1 MNKKRFS
8 IVIALAPWRNA
19 EILEYIKKLNYKKS
33 NYEVIIIKGTN
44 VPENRNKGVKK
55 SKGEIILFLDDDAII
70 EPDFL
75 NKVDDFFKEHPK
87 IDIAGGPQ
95 LTPKSDK
102 NFARISGYALTDPF
116 GSPVYKRY
124 TKTNL
129 NLDADN
135 SFLTGALLICRKRI
149 FKKIDFD
156 EKVYPADDVNFI
168 IRAKNIG
175 LKVAYNPEIYVYHRR
190 RASIREFARQ
200 IFNYGVTRPK
210 KESFK
215 ETLKHP
221 SFLIPPI
228 FTIYIPLSLILYNF
242 NTLFAYPLILYAV
255 TNILFSLYECIKN
268 KDIKVL
274 PVLPLLFFIIHI
286 SYGIGFIYGSFKGFK
301 NEN

>member
-1 MNKKRFS
+1 MNKLTIIIPLGKDRKLEALESIKRQTIPVETIIERGANPS
-8 IVIALAPWRNA
+8 SNRNRG
-19 EILEYIKKLNYKKS
+19 IKKAKS
-33 NYEVIIIKGTN
+33 PLAGFINAHTIL
-44 VPENRNKGVKK
+44 PEDWAARVVNFFE
-55 SKGEIILFLDDDAII
+55 SHPEID
-70 EPDFL
+70 
-75 NKVDDFFKEHPK
+75 VV
-87 IDIAGGPQ
+87 GGPQ
-95 LTPKSDK
+95 LTPKNESFIGK
-102 NFARISGYALTDPF
+102 ASGYALSSVF
-116 GSPVYKRY
+116 GAAVASARYKPQ
-124 TKTNL
+124 KIMF
-129 NLDADN
+129 DADERI
-135 SFLTGALLICRKRI
+135 LTSANLACRKKV
-149 FKKIDFD
+149 FKKINFD
-156 EKVYPADDVNFI
+156 ESLYPGEDPKFI
-168 IRAKNIG
+168 SDAKRSGFKI
-175 LKVAYNPEIYVYHRR
+175 AYSPEIYVYHRR

-286 SYGIGFIYGSFKGFK
+286 SYGIGFIYGSF
-301 NEN
+301 